1 MTNKTLIKNHG
12 SIIINKNVQT
22 VFTFFANPSN
32 DNLWRSEINKST
44 LDGPLQVGVTIN
56 EYSNISKNVPN
67 NLIELKCIQCEV
79 NSLAIFET
87 PDNAAFYL
95 RSKRQVKAIS
105 DNATEVIYA
114 IEFDI
119 NIVKYALGFAL
130 PKFLVSLK
138 AAYDLKKYLVRLK
151 TTLEND

>member
-56 EYSNISKNVPN
+56 EYSYMSKKVPN
-67 NLIELKCIQCEV
+67 NLIELKCVQFDID
-79 NSLAIFET
+79 NLAIFQT
-87 PDNAAFYL
+87 PDNAVFYL

-105 DNATEVIYA
+105 DNVTEVIYA